1 MENKWSWPKTVL
13 AIIIILAALVLA
25 RKFLYPKA
33 FSPTPSNTEQ
43 GSEQPSESEIE
54 TVSEDLNIPWEIAF
68 LPDGEI
74 LVTERPGFLKRIG
87 QNGQSTKVD
96 GVKHIGE
103 GGLLGMALHPDFEEN
118 HFIYLYFTS
127 TENGAT
133 RNRVERFRL
142 ENSQLLEQKTI

>member
-43 GSEQPSESEIE
+43 GSEQLSESEIE

-87 QNGQSTKVD
+87 
-96 GVKHIGE
+96 
-103 GGLLGMALHPDFEEN
+103 M
-118 HFIYLYFTS
+118 
-127 TENGAT
+127 
-133 RNRVERFRL
+133 
-142 ENSQLLEQKTI
+142 